1 MMRDVSRRDQSISW
15 LGNDFASPLFTSPI
29 GVAEMA
35 HADADRAVA
44 RGARAAGV
52 PMIISS
58 QASVPMEQIAAE
70 LGDHPRWFQLHWS
83 NEPTIVESFVRRAEA
98 IGAGAIVVTL
108 DTTVLGWRTLDLDR
122 AYLPFARGLGIAQYT
137 SDPAFRALVEERVA
151 SGVTAEVDGRPIL
164 VKGVQSADDARLA
177 MDAGVDGII
186 VSNHGG
192 RQVDGAFGSL
202 DALAAIAPAVNGQI
216 PLLFDSGIRCGA
228 DVYKALALG
237 ASAVGIGRPWV
248 YGLALAGADGV
259 REVLEN
265 FRAELDLMMATTG
278 VTSIAEIDSSMLA

>member
-1 MMRDVSRRDQSISW
+1 MPRRSGPARSS
-15 LGNDFASPLFTSPI
+15 SP
-29 GVAEMA
+29 
-35 HADADRAVA
+35 
-44 RGARAAGV
+44 
-52 PMIISS
+52 
-58 QASVPMEQIAAE
+58 
-70 LGDHPRWFQLHWS
+70 
-83 NEPTIVESFVRRAEA
+83 
-98 IGAGAIVVTL
+98 

-151 SGVTAEVDGRPIL
+151 SGVTAEVDGRPTPEAVRSLLAITRRYPGGFRDNLRSPYPRAAVATFLDVFSRTDLRWDDLGILRAMTDLPIL
-164 VKGVQSADDARLA
+164 VKGVQSADDAPLA

-192 RQVDGAFGSL
+192 RQVDGAIGSL
-202 DALAAIAPAVNGQI
+202 DALAAIAPAVNAQI

-278 VTSIAEIDSSMLA
+278 VASIAEIDSSMLA

>member
-1 MMRDVSRRDQSISW
+1 MRSLLAITRHYPGGFRDN
-15 LGNDFASPLFTSPI
+15 LRSPYP
-29 GVAEMA
+29 
-35 HADADRAVA
+35 
-44 RGARAAGV
+44 RAAV
-52 PMIISS
+52 DTFLDVFSRTD
-58 QASVPMEQIAAE
+58 
-70 LGDHPRWFQLHWS
+70 LRW
-83 NEPTIVESFVRRAEA
+83 
-98 IGAGAIVVTL
+98 
-108 DTTVLGWRTLDLDR
+108 DD
-122 AYLPFARGLGIAQYT
+122 LGIL
-137 SDPAFRALVEERVA
+137 RAMTDL
-151 SGVTAEVDGRPIL
+151 PIL

-192 RQVDGAFGSL
+192 RQVDGAIGSL